1 MPSASRRRAVP
12 ARRLR
17 PGACDRG
24 RTGSRLRRSRPLSPR
39 SNSNACRTNERR
51 TGNLLVATFVAG
63 ARQLWRVR
71 PGVSGA
77 LSAVG
82 LSLLLL
88 SRQAVGALLP
98 SADEVVL
105 PLHPDRA
112 GGGGGLGGVLPAAQ
126 RAGGDPLCARAGAW
140 RTLAAPGSASSPAG
154 AVARTSQRPATDGAA
169 HRGLPGQ
176 HCEP

>member
-1 MPSASRRRAVP
+1 MTRQPGESSMSTGPSAEQAICSSQQY
-12 ARRLR
+12 
-17 PGACDRG
+17 
-24 RTGSRLRRSRPLSPR
+24 GS
-39 SNSNACRTNERR
+39 C
-51 TGNLLVATFVAG
+51 VFVAG
-63 ARQLWRVR
+63 TRQLWRVG

-88 SRQAVGALLP
+88 SRQAVGASLP
-98 SADEVVL
+98 SADEVPL

-112 GGGGGLGGVLPAAQ
+112 GGRAGLGGFLPAAQ
-126 RAGGDPLCARAGAW
+126 RAEGDPLCARAGAW
-140 RTLAAPGSASSPAG
+140 WALAAAGSASASGG
-154 AVARTSQRPATDGAA
+154 AAARTSQRPATDGAA

>member
-1 MPSASRRRAVP
+1 MKGDHMGTDPANPSPQELSLSNQTRFSAEQAICSSQQY
-12 ARRLR
+12 
-17 PGACDRG
+17 
-24 RTGSRLRRSRPLSPR
+24 GSCL
-39 SNSNACRTNERR
+39 
-51 TGNLLVATFVAG
+51 FVACP
-63 ARQLWRVR
+63 RQLWRVW

-88 SRQAVGALLP
+88 SRQAVGASLL
-98 SADEVVL
+98 SADEVPL

-112 GGGGGLGGVLPAAQ
+112 GGRAGLAGFMPAAQ

-169 HRGLPGQ
+169 H
-176 HCEP
+176 